1 MEKKN
6 DHHVPFSLTPE
17 YDRSACKDC
26 RCAFCYQQEF
36 CDHCSHC
43 NGALSVISRN
53 SATTAVIAKTC
64 PSTGIIAIG
73 LREH

>member
-1 MEKKN
+1 MQHPEDIMEGECLMEKKN

-43 NGALSVISRN
+43 KDLSEYRDHCYRFEGALN
-53 SATTAVIAKTC
+53 Y
-64 PSTGIIAIG
+64 
-73 LREH
+73 